1 MFDGKFISVIIV
13 SAGSSSRM
21 KSTISKQLM
30 FLDDKTVIENTVD
43 KFRKCDL
50 FDEIIVVCPNGDER
64 FYQDLLGKDIIIV
77 EGGAARQQSVYN
89 GVKASNDSCEII
101 AIHDGA
107 RPLID
112 ISDILNVIS
121 DAVKYGASA
130 LAVPVKDTV
139 KIVKN
144 GIVVDTPKRNE
155 LFAVQTPQVFY
166 KNKYLQAY
174 DKVASE
180 KNDYT
185 DDCQLIESVG
195 GVVHITEG
203 HYTNIKITTPEDI
216 DIVKVLMKRGGDV

>member
-1 MFDGKFISVIIV
+1 M
-13 SAGSSSRM
+13 
-21 KSTISKQLM
+21 
-30 FLDDKTVIENTVD
+30 
-43 KFRKCDL
+43 
-50 FDEIIVVCPNGDER
+50 
-64 FYQDLLGKDIIIV
+64 
-77 EGGAARQQSVYN
+77 
-89 GVKASNDSCEII
+89 
-101 AIHDGA
+101 
-107 RPLID
+107 ID
-112 ISDILNVIS
+112 TSDILNVIS

-174 DKVASE
+174 DKAASE

>member
-174 DKVASE
+174 DKAASE